1 MTRRSGQRLAGAAG
15 FAVLVVAILPP
26 VDAAAHDLFLAHMA
40 QHLALFLVAPALLAL
55 SRPIR
60 SLPPQLAR
68 RLARIRLSM
77 GAMGAATL
85 AYAAVVWAWHWP
97 VAYNAALESTPV
109 HVLEHSSLLG
119 VGLLFWTVVLEA
131 SFWRAGF
138 AVVAVFVSA
147 LQMGA
152 LAALL
157 VFAPDALYGHGAG
170 PSEWGLTALE
180 DQQLGGAVMWGPGG
194 GLMVLAG
201 VLIFARWLRAEGR
214 RMDLLEAVVP

>member
-1 MTRRSGQRLAGAAG
+1 MRRRSGERLAGAAG

-26 VDAAAHDLFLAHMA
+26 VDAAAHDVFFAHMG
-40 QHLALFLVAPALLAL
+40 QHLGFFLVAPALVALA
-55 SRPIR
+55 RPAR
-60 SLPPQLAR
+60 SLSPKLAR

-77 GAMGAATL
+77 GAMGVVTL
-85 AYAAVVWAWHWP
+85 AYAAVVWIWHWP
-97 VAYNAALESTPV
+97 VAYDAALQSTPV
-109 HVLEHSSLLG
+109 HLLEHASLLG
-119 VGLLFWTVVLEA
+119 AGLLFWTVVLEA
-131 SFWRAGF
+131 SSWRAGF

-170 PSEWGLTALE
+170 PGEWGLTSLE

-201 VLIFARWLRAEGR
+201 VLIFARWLRAEER
-214 RMDLLEAVVP
+214 RMELLEAVIP